1 MSAKGSPG
9 CTTVALALSAVW
21 TEVLP
26 SRRLLLAECDVA
38 GGDIASGYLAGA
50 ADASR
55 GVLGLAVTRSKDPL
69 TAVWDQ
75 LLAFDDAGNRLL
87 LQGLSDPRQAATATS
102 AWPQLAAATP
112 ELVRQEPAV
121 DLVMD
126 LGRLHSQHEAQELW
140 QVADQLILV
149 TRSSLS
155 AVAQTQA
162 AVSELRDHDV
172 SVRLTCMVV
181 DEGHPYSGSEIAKAL
196 ELPVL
201 ATLPWDARAANGFR
215 GGGVPRSTS
224 PLLRSCRSL
233 VNRLAS
239 SVTEPARAGVAR
251 V

>member
-9 CTTVALALSAVW
+9 CTATALALSAVW

-26 SRRLLLAECDVA
+26 SRQLLLAECDVA

-55 GVLGLAVTRSKDPL
+55 GVLGLAVTRSRDPL
-69 TAVWDQ
+69 TAVWEQ
-75 LLAFDDAGNRLL
+75 LVALDNAGNRLL
-87 LQGLSDPRQAATATS
+87 LQGLTDPRQAATART
-102 AWPQLAAATP
+102 AWPQLAAAIP
-112 ELVRQEPAV
+112 KLVRQAPAV
-121 DLVMD
+121 DIVMD

-155 AVAQTQA
+155 SVAHTQA
-162 AVSELRDHDV
+162 AASELRDREPAA
-172 SVRLTCMVV
+172 RLTCLVV

-196 ELPVL
+196 DMPVL
-201 ATLPWDARAANGFR
+201 ATLPWDTRAANGFR
-215 GGGVPRSTS
+215 EGGVPRSTS

-239 SVTEPARAGVAR
+239 SVTEPFVAGVAH